1 MHGFFEVYSSS
12 PFMMLN
18 TLVSIFAIAIIVY
31 RSITL
36 LRYQVNGQKF
46 MQNVEKYVL
55 SNDLNQAINHC
66 STSSAPLSTVVKSGL
81 IKANQG
87 PMAVSMGLDE
97 ATLQVTPKVEKYVNA
112 LWSIANIAT
121 LIGLVGTIWGLILSF
136 SGLSVATPEQRA
148 QLLGAGIAEAL
159 YNTAFGLL
167 IAVTCIF
174 AHMLLSGIAKGILG
188 EIDYSSSRLE
198 NLLMIRSD
206 SGK

>member
-18 TLVSIFAIAIIVY
+18 TIVSIFAIAIIVY
-31 RSITL
+31 RAITL
-36 LRYQVNGQKF
+36 MRYQVNGGKF
-46 MQNVEKYVL
+46 MQNIEKYVL

-97 ATLQVTPKVEKYVNA
+97 ATLQVTPKVEKGVNS

-121 LIGLVGTIWGLILSF
+121 LVGLIGTIWGLILSF

-167 IAVTCIF
+167 IAVTCIA
-174 AHMLLSGIAKGILG
+174 AHMILSGIAKGILS

-198 NLLMIRSD
+198 NLLMLRNE
-206 SGK
+206 GGR

>member
-1 MHGFFEVYSSS
+1 MHGFFEVYGSS
-12 PFMMLN
+12 PFMLLN
-18 TLVSIFAIAIIVY
+18 TVVSIFAIAIIVY
-31 RSITL
+31 RAITL
-36 LRYQVNGQKF
+36 IRYQVNGQKF

-66 STSSAPLSTVVKSGL
+66 STSNAPLSTVVKSGL

-97 ATLQVTPKVEKYVNA
+97 AALQVTPKVEKYVNA

-167 IAVTCIF
+167 IAVTCIA
-174 AHMLLSGIAKGILG
+174 AHMILSGMVKGILSD
-188 EIDYSSSRLE
+188 IDYSSSRLE
-198 NLLMIRSD
+198 NLLMLRNE
-206 SGK
+206 GGR

>member
-1 MHGFFEVYSSS
+1 MHGFFDVYKAS
-12 PFMMLN
+12 PFMWVN
-18 TLVSIFAIAIIVY
+18 SIVSLIAVAVILY
-31 RSITL
+31 RLFTL

-46 MQNVEKYVL
+46 MQNIERFVL

-97 ATLQVTPKVEKYVNA
+97 ATLQVTPKVEKGVNS

-121 LIGLVGTIWGLILSF
+121 LIGLIGTISGLIQSF

-148 QLLGAGIAEAL
+148 TLLGAGIAEAL
-159 YNTAFGLL
+159 FNTAFGLI
-167 IAVTCIF
+167 IAVICIF
-174 AHMLLSGIAKGILG
+174 AHMVLSGFAKGILSD
-188 EIDYSSSRLE
+188 IDYSSSRLE
-198 NLLMIRSD
+198 NLLMIR
-206 SGK
+206 GETR

>member
-1 MHGFFEVYSSS
+1 MHGFFDVYKAS
-12 PFMMLN
+12 PFMWVN
-18 TLVSIFAIAIIVY
+18 SVVSLIAVATILY
-31 RSITL
+31 RLFTL

-46 MQNVEKYVL
+46 MQNIERFVL

-97 ATLQVTPKVEKYVNA
+97 ATLQVTPKVEKGVNS

-121 LIGLVGTIWGLILSF
+121 LVGLIGTISGLIQSF

-148 QLLGAGIAEAL
+148 TLLGAGIAEAL
-159 YNTAFGLL
+159 FNTAFGLI
-167 IAVTCIF
+167 IAVICIF
-174 AHMLLSGIAKGILG
+174 AHMVLSGFAKGILSD
-188 EIDYSSSRLE
+188 IDYSSSRLE
-198 NLLMIRSD
+198 NLLMIR
-206 SGK
+206 GETR

>member
-18 TLVSIFAIAIIVY
+18 TLVSIVAIAIIVY
-31 RSITL
+31 RTITL

-148 QLLGAGIAEAL
+148 TLLGAGIAEAL

-167 IAVTCIF
+167 IAVTCIA

>member
-1 MHGFFEVYSSS
+1 MHGFFEVFAQS
-12 PFMMLN
+12 PFMWVN
-18 TLVSIFAIAIIVY
+18 TIVSIFAIAIIVY
-31 RSITL
+31 RLFTL
-36 LRYQVNGQKF
+36 MSYQVNGQKF

-66 STSSAPLSTVVKSGL
+66 STSNAPLSTVVKSGL

-87 PMAVSMGLDE
+87 PMAISMGLDE
-97 ATLQVTPKVEKYVNA
+97 ATLHVTPKVEKGVNA

-121 LIGLVGTIWGLILSF
+121 LVGLIGTISGLIQSF

-148 QLLGAGIAEAL
+148 TLLGAGIAEAL
-159 YNTAFGLL
+159 FNTAFGLI

-188 EIDYSSSRLE
+188 DIDYSASRLE
-198 NLLMIRSD
+198 NLLMIRSEA
-206 SGK
+206 K

>member
-1 MHGFFEVYSSS
+1 MHGFFEVYGAS
-12 PFMMLN
+12 PFMWLN
-18 TLVSIFAIAIIVY
+18 TIVSIFAIGIIAY
-31 RSITL
+31 RLITL
-36 LRYQVNGQKF
+36 MRYQVNGGKF

-66 STSSAPLSTVVKSGL
+66 STSSAPLSAVVKSGL

-97 ATLQVTPKVEKYVNA
+97 ATLQVTPKVEKGVNA

-121 LIGLVGTIWGLILSF
+121 LVGLIGTIWGLILSF

-174 AHMLLSGIAKGILG
+174 AHMILSGIAKGILS

-198 NLLMIRSD
+198 NLLMLRNE
-206 SGK
+206 GGR

>member
-12 PFMMLN
+12 PFMILN
-18 TLVSIFAIAIIVY
+18 TLVSIVAIAIIVY

-36 LRYQVNGQKF
+36 LRYQVNGEKF

-66 STSSAPLSTVVKSGL
+66 STSTAPLSTVVKSGL

-97 ATLQVTPKVEKYVNA
+97 ATLQVTPKIEKYVNA

-167 IAVTCIF
+167 IAVTCIA